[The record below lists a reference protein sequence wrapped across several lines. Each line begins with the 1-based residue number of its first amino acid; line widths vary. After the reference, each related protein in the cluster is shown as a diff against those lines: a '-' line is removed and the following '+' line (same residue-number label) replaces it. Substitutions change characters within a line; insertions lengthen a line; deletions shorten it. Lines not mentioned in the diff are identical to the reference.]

1 MAIPTPV
8 NGQITDAITQAN
20 LTATGNA
27 PAVAIGILQQAI
39 AHSLALAAHNA
50 TNAQQQ
56 LNITAQAVATAG
68 AALLFGNASA
78 VELTEIAD
86 EKPQES

>member
-20 LTATGNA
+20 LTATGSA
-27 PAVAIGILQQAI
+27 PAVALGVLQQAI

-50 TNAQQQ
+50 TSAQQQ

-68 AALLFGNASA
+68 AALLFGSGI
-78 VELTEIAD
+78 VTEITEND
-86 EKPQES
+86 